1 MQEVPKKPSFKFRE
15 LLKRL
20 IWFATGWAVLL
31 FGIFVTSSF
40 DDKLTWSTWSYER
53 ISFLILMMSITA
65 YWAMWFMIPLLRHIL
80 GKEKVK

>member
-20 IWFATGWAVLL
+20 IWFATGWAILILGL
-31 FGIFVTSSF
+31 FVAGSI
-40 DDKLTWSTWSYER
+40 DDRLNWSVWSYER
-53 ISFLILMMSITA
+53 ISFLIVMIGVTF

-80 GKEKVK
+80 GREK